1 MTHDTL
7 NVNVEHMQAK
17 ELLQAASD
25 AVQKQLAEHPALGI
39 PVDPDVAENLG
50 AFEEPA
56 LDFDDL
62 DSAEE
67 FAANLEG
74 THE

>member
-7 NVNVEHMQAK
+7 NVLTERVQAK
-17 ELLQAASD
+17 EFLQAASD
-25 AVQKQLAEHPALGI
+25 AVQRQLAEHPALGI

-67 FAANLEG
+67 FTANLEG
-74 THE
+74 SHE